1 MNAHFVIKVA
11 QTAAVAF
18 IEQSDLI
25 NSLLGE
31 CYDNMEC
38 KGLKQ
43 YCERGAAGA
52 KDVLWAAFKNCPIT
66 CGLNCGK
73 LRTKTTFLIFFTSF
87 IQLFQCF

>member
-1 MNAHFVIKVA
+1 
-11 QTAAVAF
+11 
-18 IEQSDLI
+18 
-25 NSLLGE
+25 
-31 CYDNMEC
+31 MEC

-73 LRTKTTFLIFFTSF
+73 LRTKTTFLIFLPVLFSF
-87 IQLFQCF
+87 FNAFNCI